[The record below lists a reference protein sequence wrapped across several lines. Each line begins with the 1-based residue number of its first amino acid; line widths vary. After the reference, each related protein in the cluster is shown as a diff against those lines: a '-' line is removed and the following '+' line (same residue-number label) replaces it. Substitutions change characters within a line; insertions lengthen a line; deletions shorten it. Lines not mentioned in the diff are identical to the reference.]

1 MVRVWLGAL
10 GRAPPS
16 VTAHNPGLEHGRQG
30 RGARPQAIK
39 SGNGHRE
46 QKPKKLK
53 MGKEAVG
60 GPPGG
65 WVPQQASGLGN
76 LTSRWVAVWVKHG
89 G

>member
-1 MVRVWLGAL
+1 MGAL

-30 RGARPQAIK
+30 GARPQAIK

-60 GPPGG
+60 GG
-65 WVPQQASGLGN
+65 WA
-76 LTSRWVAVWVKHG
+76 TAVQPTG
-89 G
+89 